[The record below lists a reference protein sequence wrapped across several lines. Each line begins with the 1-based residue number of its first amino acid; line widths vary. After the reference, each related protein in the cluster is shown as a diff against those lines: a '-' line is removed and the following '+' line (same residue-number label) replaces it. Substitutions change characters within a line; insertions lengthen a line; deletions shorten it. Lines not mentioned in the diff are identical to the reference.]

1 MSNHTGHGNHII
13 DKEILLAMYRK
24 IRTIR
29 RFGEAVIEMYHKGY
43 IRGYFHSYI
52 GEEAIAVGACQTIR
66 RDDYIVSTHRGYG
79 HFIAKGA
86 DPRHIIAELFGKKDG
101 YSMGRGGSMHIVD
114 HASGNIGG
122 NGIVGA
128 GIPIAIGVGM
138 GIKQEKTDRV
148 VICFFGDG
156 AANNGVFAES
166 LNLAAI
172 YTLPVIFIIENNYY
186 AGTTHI
192 SQTALC
198 ENMSDRVTGYC
209 VEGKN
214 IFGNDPVEVWN
225 TVKSAVE
232 KARRGEGPTLIE
244 AKTYRHYGHH
254 INDPGSYMPK
264 EEMDKWKARDP
275 LDITLQHLKKFNI
288 DANIINKINDEID
301 REVESAV
308 TFAKN
313 SPDPDVEEFL
323 KDIKIYDN

>member
-1 MSNHTGHGNHII
+1 VSAHTGYRKNII
-13 DKEILLAMYRK
+13 DRETLLEMYRK

-29 RFGEAVIEMYHKGY
+29 RFGEVGIEMYHKGY

-52 GEEAIAVGACQTIR
+52 GEEAIAVGACQAIR
-66 RDDYIVSTHRGYG
+66 MDDYIVSTHRGHG
-79 HFIAKGA
+79 HCIAKGT
-86 DPRHIIAELFGKKDG
+86 DLKIIMAELFGKKDG
-101 YSMGRGGSMHIVD
+101 CSMGRGGSMHIVD

-128 GIPIAIGVGM
+128 GIPLATGVGM

-166 LNLAAI
+166 LNLASI
-172 YTLPVIFIIENNYY
+172 YNLPVIFIIENNCY
-186 AGTTHI
+186 AGTTYVR
-192 SQTALC
+192 QTALC
-198 ENMSDRVTGYC
+198 ENLSDRGTGYC
-209 VEGKN
+209 IEGIS
-214 IFGNDPVEVWN
+214 IFGNDPIEVWD
-225 TVKSAVE
+225 TVKPAVG

-275 LDITLQHLKKFNI
+275 LDITLQHLKEFNI
-288 DANIINKINDEID
+288 DDNVINKINDEID
-301 REVESAV
+301 KEINAAV
-308 TFAKN
+308 TFAQN
-313 SPDPDVEEFL
+313 SPDPDVEGFL
-323 KDIKIYDN
+323 KDISIYDI